1 MIIRRIREH
10 LSARD
15 WWAVGIDLMIAILGV
30 FIGIQISNW
39 NEARGER
46 AQAHEDRQ
54 RLIADLNSNQA
65 DLVNRLRYFR
75 AVQGHAQATLAA
87 LTKPD
92 VGSAQDFLVHAYQA
106 SQVLLADPK
115 RVTYDEILATG
126 RLTRLG
132 DPQLR
137 DAVGNFYVTMASAL
151 PFLNN
156 VPGYREHLRQKMPGS
171 IQIAIR
177 ERCPERYDYLADGTL
192 LNSLPAR
199 CDPGLDPVSAAA
211 GAQMVRG
218 MTGAT
223 EDLNRLIDDLNVKM
237 EVIGSALDQ
246 VRALRVK
253 LARADA
259 RT

>member
-1 MIIRRIREH
+1 MILRRVMAH
-10 LSARD
+10 VKAQN
-15 WWAVGIDLMIAILGV
+15 WFAVAIDFVIVVVGV
-30 FIGIQISNW
+30 FIGIQFSNW

-87 LTKPD
+87 LAKSNA
-92 VGSAQDFLVHAYQA
+92 GSDQDFLVHAYQA

-156 VPGYREHLRQKMPGS
+156 VPEYRDHLRRTMPGA
-171 IQIAIR
+171 IQITIR
-177 ERCPERYDYLADGTL
+177 ERCPERYDYLPDGTL

-199 CDPGLDPVSAAA
+199 CDPGLDPDAAA
-211 GAQMVRG
+211 AAAPRVRG

-253 LARADA
+253 LAKADA

>member
-15 WWAVGIDLMIAILGV
+15 WWAVGIDLVIAILGV
-30 FIGIQISNW
+30 FIGIQFSNW

-46 AQAHEDRQ
+46 AQAREDRQ
-54 RLIADLNSNQA
+54 RLIADLDSNQA
-65 DLVNRLRYFR
+65 DLANRLRYFR
-75 AVQGHAQATLAA
+75 AVQGHAQATLATLA
-87 LTKPD
+87 KPD
-92 VGSAQDFLVHAYQA
+92 ASNDQDFLVHAYQA

-156 VPGYREHLRQKMPGS
+156 VPEYRDHVRRKMPGA

-177 ERCPERYDYLADGTL
+177 ERCPERYDYLPDGTL

-199 CDPGLDPVSAAA
+199 CDPRFDPSTAAA
-211 GAQMVRG
+211 AAQLLRAMPGA
-218 MTGAT
+218 A
-223 EDLNRLIDDLNVKM
+223 EDLNRLMDDTNVKI

>member
-15 WWAVGIDLMIAILGV
+15 WWAIGIDLLIAILGV
-30 FIGIQISNW
+30 FIGIQVSNW

-87 LTKPD
+87 LAKPD
-92 VGSAQDFLVHAYQA
+92 VGSDQDFLVHAYQA

-137 DAVGNFYVTMASAL
+137 DAVGNFYVTLASAL

-156 VPGYREHLRQKMPGS
+156 VPEYRDHLRRKMPGA
-171 IQIAIR
+171 IQVAIR
-177 ERCPERYDYLADGTL
+177 ERCPERYDYLPDGTL

-199 CDPGLDPVSAAA
+199 CDPGVDRDTAAA
-211 GAQMVRG
+211 AAQIVRG
-218 MTGAT
+218 TPGAA

-237 EVIGSALDQ
+237 EVIGSGLDQ
-246 VRALRVK
+246 IRTLRGK
-253 LARADA
+253 LVAADA

>member
-1 MIIRRIREH
+1 

-15 WWAVGIDLMIAILGV
+15 WWAVGIDLVIAVLGV
-30 FIGIQISNW
+30 FIGIQVSNW
-39 NEARGER
+39 NDARGER

-54 RLIADLNSNQA
+54 RLIADLGSNQV
-65 DLVNRLRYFR
+65 DLANRLRYFR
-75 AVQGHAQATLAA
+75 AVQGHAQATLAGLA
-87 LTKPD
+87 RPD
-92 VGSAQDFLVHAYQA
+92 AGSDQDFLVHAYQA

-156 VPGYREHLRQKMPGS
+156 VPEYREHLRRKMPGA

-177 ERCPERYDYLADGTL
+177 ERCPERYDYLPDGTL

-199 CDPGLDPVSAAA
+199 CDPGLDPHAAVA
-211 GAQMVRG
+211 ASSTVRG
-218 MTGAT
+218 MPGAA
-223 EDLNRLIDDLNVKM
+223 EDLNRLIDDLNVKV

-246 VRALRVK
+246 VRALSVK
-253 LARADA
+253 LAAADA